1 MIRIKGARVLDPG
14 HTDENRDIIIK
25 NGRIESIVDP
35 SVQVDDPDI
44 TIVDATGMLAVP
56 GLVDMH
62 VHLREPGHEY
72 KETIETGLRAA
83 AAGGFTTV
91 CPMPNTDP
99 VNDSS
104 RVTRFIISRAKEA
117 GYSKVMPVGAAT
129 RGSDGKTLAE
139 YADMKDSGICA
150 VSDDGRPVK
159 NSLMMRRVLE
169 YADGLDLPV
178 FSHAED
184 LDLADGGSMN
194 EGRVATSLGI
204 RGIPDSAETVMVIR
218 DIELSRLTGSRVHI
232 CHVSTKES
240 VRAVRR
246 AKQEGIPVTCE
257 TAPHYFTLTHQ
268 AVMEYDTNAKMNP
281 PLRTEEDRQAI
292 LDGLCDGTIDVIAS
306 DHAPHSVLEKD
317 LEFDR
322 AAFGIVGLE
331 TSLPLCLKL
340 LHEGVMS
347 IETIVEK
354 MAKNPAG
361 ILGYN
366 NDLKPGAAADITIID
381 PDAEF
386 SVKPEYFHSKGKNT
400 PFSGWNLKGRAY
412 CTIVDGR
419 VISNE

>member
-44 TIVDATGMLAVP
+44 TTVDAAGMLAVP

-400 PFSGWNLKGRAY
+400 PFSGWNLKGRAF
-412 CTIVDGR
+412 CTIIDGR

>member
-1 MIRIKGARVLDPG
+1 MIRIKVARVLDPG

-257 TAPHYFTLTHQ
+257 TAPHYFNLTHQ

-354 MAKNPAG
+354 MAKKPAEL
-361 ILGYN
+361 LGFN

-386 SVKPEYFHSKGKNT
+386 SVNPEYFHSKGKNT

>member
-14 HTDENRDIIIK
+14 NMDDFRDIMIK
-25 NGRIESIVDP
+25 DGVIDSIVDP
-35 SVQVDDPDI
+35 AVPVDDPD
-44 TIVDATGMLAVP
+44 TEVVDAAGMIAVP

-72 KETIETGLRAA
+72 KETIETGLKAA

-104 RVTRFIISRAKEA
+104 RITRFIITKAKEA
-117 GYSKVMPVGAAT
+117 KFAKVMPVGAAT
-129 RGSDGKTLAE
+129 KDSEGVILAE
-139 YADMKDSGICA
+139 YGDMKDSGICA

-169 YADGLDLPV
+169 YASGLGLPV

-194 EGRVATSLGI
+194 EGRVATALGI
-204 RGIPDSAETVMVIR
+204 SGIPNAAETVMVIR
-218 DIELSRLTGSRVHI
+218 DIELSRLTGARVHI

-240 VRAVRR
+240 VRAVRQ

-257 TAPHYFTLTHQ
+257 TAPHYFTLTHE
-268 AVMEYDTNAKMNP
+268 AVREYDTNAKMNP
-281 PLRTEEDRQAI
+281 PLRTEQDRRAI
-292 LDGLCDGTIDVIAS
+292 IEGLCDGTIDVIAS
-306 DHAPHSVLEKD
+306 DHAPHSLLEKD

-331 TSLPLCLKL
+331 TSLALSLKL
-340 LHEGVMS
+340 WHDGIISM
-347 IETIVEK
+347 ETVVEK
-354 MAKNPAG
+354 MAKKPAE
-361 ILGYN
+361 ILGFN
-366 NDLKPGAAADITIID
+366 NDIKPGGTADMTIID
-381 PDAEF
+381 PKAAF
-386 SVKPEYFHSKGKNT
+386 TVNPEDFCSKGRNT
-400 PFSGWNLKGRAY
+400 PFSGWKLTGKAHAA
-412 CTIVDGR
+412 IIDGR

>member
-44 TIVDATGMLAVP
+44 TIVDAVGMLAVP

-386 SVKPEYFHSKGKNT
+386 SVNPEYFHSKGKNT
-400 PFSGWNLKGRAY
+400 PFSGWNLKGRAF
-412 CTIVDGR
+412 CTIIDGR